1 VSVPEAPGEFFCE
14 FLPLRFAELFAAER
28 VARSRPSPRGVLVR
42 VVGSGQWLL
51 SLAGGRLVSV
61 PAGEQTGALSISLR
75 AEDFARLVLEPLR
88 QAPVDLAPEQLA
100 LVLGKFGRWDDETTG
115 LLENV
120 PGSLLVRI
128 ADDGVVRPVAVTPGA
143 LQPSLEQGACTID
156 CSWQTLRELVS
167 GRRSAL
173 DALYAGELKL
183 SGDAQLALALGGAF
197 LG

>member
-14 FLPLRFAELFAAER
+14 FLPRRFAELFAAER
-28 VARSRPSPRGVLVR
+28 VLRSRPSPRGVLVR

-51 SLAGGRLVSV
+51 SIAGGRLVGV
-61 PAGEQTGALSISLR
+61 PAEDQAGVLSLSLR
-75 AEDFARLVLEPLR
+75 AEDFARLLLEPLR
-88 QAPVDLAPEQLA
+88 QAAPELTPEQLA
-100 LVLGKFGRWDDETTG
+100 LVLGKFGRWDDETTA

-128 ADDGVVRPVAVTPGA
+128 ADQGVVRPVAVSPGA
-143 LQPSLEQGACTID
+143 LPYSFEQAACTID
-156 CSWQTLRELVS
+156 CSWSTLRELVS
-167 GRRSAL
+167 GRGSAL

-183 SGDAQLALALGGAF
+183 SGDAQLALAIGGAF